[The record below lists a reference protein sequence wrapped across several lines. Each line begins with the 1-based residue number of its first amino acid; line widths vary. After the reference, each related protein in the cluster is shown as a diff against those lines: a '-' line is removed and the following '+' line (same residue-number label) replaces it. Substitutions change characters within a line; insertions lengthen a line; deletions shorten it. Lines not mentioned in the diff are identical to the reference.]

1 MNRRNEPLSQTVDR
15 RLNGLR
21 FDEAHQRAVL
31 QAIKQQ
37 KEERPMKRKLTLT
50 LALALV
56 LTLLTTAALAASFLR
71 APSVNV
77 KRLATQALM
86 DKYGLSAAVL
96 GMFDMDAEEQ
106 NGTWIVTV
114 SPTWQLYNEEWRVMI
129 SEMLGEYTVVVEKDK
144 VKSTTWTHDDVDPA
158 IWQGGDLTADVWG
171 QSQLYRL
178 ALTDPNSLRDEAI
191 AMLKEKADNL
201 ENLGKL
207 GTIGII
213 GGADGPTTIIL
224 DDSAEKAEPESK
236 PGDITAD
243 QACELALGSVLETYR
258 INAGGITGLDRMY
271 EPYLAW
277 ENDRRAW
284 QVGLFFIDE
293 NEMQYTTHS
302 AVDAEN
308 GEILL
313 EGIQTGGNG

>member
-1 MNRRNEPLSQTVDR
+1 MSRNQEPLRQTVDR
-15 RLNGLR
+15 RMSGLR
-21 FDEAHQRAVL
+21 FDEARQRAVL
-31 QAIKQQ
+31 QAVKQQ
-37 KEERPMKRKLTLT
+37 KEEKPVKKKLTLT

-106 NGTWIVTV
+106 NGTWTVTV

-191 AMLKEKADNL
+191 TMLKEKADNL
-201 ENLGKL
+201 ESL
-207 GTIGII
+207 GTLGII
-213 GGADGPTTIIL
+213 GGADGPTTIVL
-224 DDSAEKAEPESK
+224 DSSAEKGTPESK
-236 PGDITAD
+236 PGDITAEK
-243 QACELALGSVLETYR
+243 ACELALGSVLETYR
-258 INAGGITGLDRMY
+258 INAAGITGLDRMY
-271 EPYLAW
+271 EPYLTW

-293 NEMQYTTHS
+293 NEMQYTAHS
-302 AVDAEN
+302 TVDAET
-308 GEILL
+308 GEILT